1 MPTSNI
7 TVTGTWTQLATDVNT
22 DLLVTYNENC
32 VVEIAA
38 TAANGIPTV
47 TGHRLSNDSAMTR
60 AVIGS
65 GFVWARTVAGS
76 VPSQITAIVSK

>member
-7 TVTGTWTQLATDVNT
+7 TVTSSWTQLAADTNT
-22 DLLVTYNENC
+22 DLLVTYNENS
-32 VVEIAA
+32 VIEVAA
-38 TAANGIPTV
+38 TAINVVPTIN
-47 TGHRLSNDSAMTR
+47 GHRLSKDAAMTR